1 MVQKDDS
8 CVYVLGVGPGGQMS
22 AMVDL
27 SRGARTASDSVTA
40 QRLECLGP
48 RPRHGAVVHR
58 RG

>member
-1 MVQKDDS
+1 VVQKDALAF
-8 CVYVLGVGPGGQMS
+8 VLGVGPGGQMS

-48 RPRHGAVVHR
+48 WPRHGAVVHR